1 MAYMY
6 STGRDVLTFVGICF
20 GLMLLFMGGIMYILI
35 GPVAT
40 GWFQDIFLVVTLI
53 GFGLLALG
61 LGLYPG
67 TRKRSNL
74 RKKVLEIAAVEKEVT
89 ISDLH
94 VRTGIDPETVRGI
107 LVQCLMSGML
117 FGYIE
122 GDLFVRDTSARP
134 IYFRGRAGLYGG

>member
-6 STGRDVLTFVGICF
+6 STGREVLSFTGICLGF
-20 GLMLLFMGGIMYILI
+20 MLLFMGLIMYTLI

-40 GWFQDIFLVVTLI
+40 SLFQNIFLAMVLI
-53 GFGLLALG
+53 GLGFLALG
-61 LGLYPG
+61 LGLLPDARNRAKL
-67 TRKRSNL
+67 RKRI
-74 RKKVLEIAAVEKEVT
+74 LEIAAVEKEVT

-107 LVQCLMSGML
+107 LAQCLMNGIL

-122 GDLFVRDTSARP
+122 GDLFVRDTSGRP
-134 IYFRGRAGLYGG
+134 FYSRGAAGLYGG